1 MAKAKTPKRALLL
14 LHGEER
20 FLVDERAKATIEDWS
35 RDLVSDFGQDTLEG
49 QGLTPSRL
57 QDAILQAPF
66 LDPYRVIYAR
76 MAPVARSEALAP
88 ALADVPPTTRLLI
101 TIAGRLSGAS

>member
-1 MAKAKTPKRALLL
+1 MAKAKTPKRAVLL
-14 LHGEER
+14 LHGDER

-35 RDLVSDFGQDTLEG
+35 RELISDFGQDTLEG

-66 LDPYRVIYAR
+66 LDPYRVYVR
-76 MAPVARSEALAP
+76 MAGCTERSPAP
-88 ALADVPPTTRLLI
+88 RWWTYRPPP
-101 TIAGRLSGAS
+101 AC